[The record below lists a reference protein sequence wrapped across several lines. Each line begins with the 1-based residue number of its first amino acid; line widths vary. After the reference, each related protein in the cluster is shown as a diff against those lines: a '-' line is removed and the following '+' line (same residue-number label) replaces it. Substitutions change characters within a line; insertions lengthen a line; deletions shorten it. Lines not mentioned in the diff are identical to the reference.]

1 MLKYLAVRNVVI
13 SILELGSYRKFYRL
27 GNLKS
32 EEKLQQISSHDSYEC
47 VESNFSFAEVQIRGL
62 FHMHH

>member
-13 SILELGSYRKFYRL
+13 SILELGSYGKFYRL

-32 EEKLQQISSHDSYEC
+32 EEKSST
-47 VESNFSFAEVQIRGL
+47 NFVSR
-62 FHMHH
+62 